1 MNAEQIECDKRIAAA
16 GAVAVLTAR
25 SPEDASAAAKKLISA
40 NICALEIAYRGSES
54 FDTADACIK
63 AVRRD
68 VPQMLVGAATV
79 INPDIARR
87 AIKSGAQFILSPGL
101 NPKTVR
107 YCLRR
112 HIPMYPGVAT
122 PSEIERALAFGLSLL
137 KYFPA
142 EMLGGTKML
151 SALAGPFPQVRFIVS
166 GGLNA
171 ENACE
176 YKKCS
181 NVAAVSGSWLS
192 RL

>member
-1 MNAEQIECDKRIAAA
+1 MNAEQIACDRKIADA

-25 SPEDASAAAKKLISA
+25 SPEDAVAAAEKLISA
-40 NICALEIAYRGSES
+40 DICALEIAYRGSES
-54 FDTADACIK
+54 FAAADACIK
-63 AVRRD
+63 AVRRE
-68 VPQMLVGAATV
+68 VPKMLVGAATV
-79 INPDIARR
+79 INPGIARR

-101 NPKTVR
+101 NPRTVR

-112 HIPMYPGVAT
+112 HIPVYPGVAT

-142 EMLGGTKML
+142 ELLGGAEML

-171 ENACE
+171 ENAAE
-176 YKKCS
+176 YKTCS